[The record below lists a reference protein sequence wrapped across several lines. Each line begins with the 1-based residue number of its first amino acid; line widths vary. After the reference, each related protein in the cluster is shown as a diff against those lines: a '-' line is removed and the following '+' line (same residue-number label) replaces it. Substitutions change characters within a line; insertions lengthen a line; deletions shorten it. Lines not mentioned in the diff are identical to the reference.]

1 MSKLFDLGYRVL
13 FALAI
18 VGALFAVAEG
28 VAGFAGHSL
37 VDHAYSAGR
46 LLDFSAILMIFA
58 VGLRL
63 HLTPR

>member
-1 MSKLFDLGYRVL
+1 MNKLFDLGYRVL

-28 VAGFAGHSL
+28 VAGFAGRSL